1 MSGFK
6 VGDKVRVTL
15 EGTVKNVLSSGKV
28 HVGYD
33 TRYLFIHDPEE
44 VEKIEPPVEVFK
56 PGDYVRDK
64 HAGNDLRLIVG
75 NYDGSVRGWVNLS
88 TNHFYENNTTFTS
101 EEYERVTLVEPPL

>member
-1 MSGFK
+1 MSEFK

-15 EGTVKNVLSSGKV
+15 EGAVKNVLSSGKV

-33 TRYLFIHDPEE
+33 AQYLFIHDPED

-56 PGDYVRDK
+56 PGDVVRDK
-64 HAGNDLRLIVG
+64 CDGVDRLIVG

-88 TNHFYENNTTFTS
+88 TNHFYEGNFTFTS
-101 EEYERVTLVEPPL
+101 EDYERVTLVEPPL